1 MQQNVASLTRFWSF
15 LITPTQ
21 FSGTV
26 RLVGNLIR
34 LTLVN
39 ENGYYIMAGNSEEM
53 ELKDSAA
60 PGSPQQN
67 YDSLKELNANNGK
80 HNNFLLFLRL

>member
-1 MQQNVASLTRFWSF
+1 
-15 LITPTQ
+15 
-21 FSGTV
+21 
-26 RLVGNLIR
+26 
-34 LTLVN
+34 
-39 ENGYYIMAGNSEEM
+39 MAGNSEEM

-80 HNNFLLFLRL
+80 HNNFFSFPPVVG